1 MKKNVSFHERNSFNI
16 IKLDRDKALII
27 RLKAK

>member
-1 MKKNVSFHERNSFNI
+1 MKKNISFHERNSFNI
-16 IKLDRDKALII
+16 IKLERDKALII

>member
-1 MKKNVSFHERNSFNI
+1 MKKNVSFHEKNSFNI
-16 IKLDRDKALII
+16 IKLERDKALII